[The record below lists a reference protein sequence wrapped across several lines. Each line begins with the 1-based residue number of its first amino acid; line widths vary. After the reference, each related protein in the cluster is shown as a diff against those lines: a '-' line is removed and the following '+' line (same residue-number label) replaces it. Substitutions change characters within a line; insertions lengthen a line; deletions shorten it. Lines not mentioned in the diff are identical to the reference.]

1 MYELIRKIL
10 IRIHQITKNTIYF
23 LHFIFEKN
31 KDNSLPPSEFSTLDT
46 DSISYSSNDTDS
58 YTEFESDGFQAI
70 SFPTKKKNSFC
81 FDDSEYFIMEKQS

>member
-23 LHFIFEKN
+23 LHFIFEKKN
-31 KDNSLPPSEFSTLDT
+31 DNSLPPSEFSPLDT

-58 YTEFESDGFQAI
+58 YTEFESEGFQAI

-81 FDDSEYFIMEKQS
+81 FDDSEYFFMEKQS